1 MGDIDF
7 KKFIKGALHG
17 PEEGDKIEYFDLKA
31 RISGNVLTNAQ
42 DMPTPGYTYDADI
55 TKFWEE
61 FQKYRK
67 EVDYHLTFNDV
78 MIRSMVEGLK
88 IAPRLNSFIE
98 YNRLCTTGRL
108 IIKKHIDIALPVLLD
123 DGKTFPV
130 KLRKAEEKSLKE
142 IALRTV
148 ELTHMLKTNDLDL
161 LLFNMIA
168 QRTVG
173 FLLKGKIISTV
184 AQTAAGYFGKNK
196 IAKFSEIGKLAPK
209 GPEYLEIQDVNEGT
223 VCFTN
228 LGAVNKTLNGR
239 VTNAPLLFPQV
250 FLMAIGCARDE
261 NYVFRNE
268 KGEIDMGTKK
278 ILPITITFD
287 HRIGGFGDILP
298 FIKKLDEIFANP
310 EVMREW

>member
-1 MGDIDF
+1 MGDFDF

-17 PEEGDKIEYFDLKA
+17 PEEGDKIEYFNLKA
-31 RISGNVLTNAQ
+31 RVSGNVLTNAQ

-61 FQKYRK
+61 FRKMQK
-67 EVDYHLTFNDV
+67 ECDYHLTFNDL
-78 MIRSMVEGLK
+78 MIRTMVEGLK
-88 IAPRLNSFIE
+88 TNPRLNSYME
-98 YNRLCTTGRL
+98 YNRLISSGRL

-123 DGKTFPV
+123 SGETFPV
-130 KLRKAEEKSLKE
+130 KLRSAEEKSLKE

-148 ELTHMLKTNDLDL
+148 ELTHMLKNTDVDHV
-161 LLFNMIA
+161 LFDMIA
-168 QRTVG
+168 QRTIG
-173 FLLKGKIISTV
+173 FLLKGQIVSTL
-184 AQTAAGYFGKNK
+184 AQTVTGYVGKYK
-196 IAKFSEIGKLAPK
+196 VAKVSGIGKRAPK
-209 GPEYLEIQDVNEGT
+209 GPGYLEINDLNEGT

-228 LGAVNKTLNGR
+228 LGAVDKNLNGR
-239 VTNAPLLFPQV
+239 VTNAPLLYPQV
-250 FLMAIGCARDE
+250 FLMAIGGARDE

-310 EVMREW
+310 EVIREW

>member
-1 MGDIDF
+1 MGDFDF

-17 PEEGDKIEYFDLKA
+17 PEEGDKIEYFNLKA
-31 RISGNVLTNAQ
+31 KISANVLTNAQ
-42 DMPTPGYTYDADI
+42 DMPTPCYSYDADI
-55 TKFWEE
+55 TKFWQE
-61 FQKYRK
+61 FQSFRK
-67 EVDYHLTFNDV
+67 ECGYQLTFNDV
-78 MIRSMVEGLK
+78 MIKALVEGLK
-88 IAPRLNSFIE
+88 AAPRLNSYIE

-123 DGKTFPV
+123 TNETFPV
-130 KLRKAEEKSLKE
+130 KLRAAEEKSLKE
-142 IALRTV
+142 ISSRVV
-148 ELTHMLKTNDLDL
+148 ELTEMLRTNDVDNV
-161 LLFNMIA
+161 LFDMIA

-173 FLLKGKIISTV
+173 FILKGKIASTV
-184 AQTAAGYFGKNK
+184 CQTVAGYFGKGK
-196 IAKFSEIGKLAPK
+196 VAKFSDLGKRAPK
-209 GPEYLEIQDVNEGT
+209 GPGYLEINDLNEGT

-228 LGAVNKTLNGR
+228 LGAVNKNINGR

-250 FLMAIGCARDE
+250 FLMAVGVATDE

-278 ILPITITFD
+278 ILPISLAFD

-298 FIKKLDEIFANP
+298 FIKKLDEIFSNP

>member
-1 MGDIDF
+1 MGDFDF

-17 PEEGDKIEYFDLKA
+17 PEEGDKIEYFNLKA
-31 RISGNVLTNAQ
+31 RVSGNVLTNAQ

-61 FQKYRK
+61 FRKMQK
-67 EVDYHLTFNDV
+67 ECDYHLTFNDL
-78 MIRSMVEGLK
+78 MIRTMVEGLK
-88 IAPRLNSFIE
+88 TNPRLNSYME
-98 YNRLCTTGRL
+98 YNRLISSGRL

-123 DGKTFPV
+123 SGETFPV
-130 KLRKAEEKSLKE
+130 KLRSAEEKSLKE

-148 ELTHMLKTNDLDL
+148 ELTHMLKNTDVDHV
-161 LLFNMIA
+161 LFDMIA
-168 QRTVG
+168 QRTIG
-173 FLLKGKIISTV
+173 FLLKGQIVSTL
-184 AQTAAGYFGKNK
+184 AQTVTGYVGKYK
-196 IAKFSEIGKLAPK
+196 VAKFSGIGKRAPK
-209 GPEYLEIQDVNEGT
+209 GPGYLEINDLNEGT

-228 LGAVNKTLNGR
+228 LGAVDKNLNGR
-239 VTNAPLLFPQV
+239 VTNAPLLYPQV
-250 FLMAIGCARDE
+250 FLMAIGGARDE

-298 FIKKLDEIFANP
+298 FIRKIDEIFANP
-310 EVMREW
+310 EVIREW

>member
-1 MGDIDF
+1 MGEIDF

-17 PEEGDKIEYFDLKA
+17 PEEGDKIEYFNLKA

-55 TKFWEE
+55 TEFWNEY
-61 FQKYRK
+61 QRYRK
-67 EVDYHLTFNDV
+67 EVDYPLTFNDI
-78 MIRSMVEGLK
+78 MIRAMVEGLK

-123 DGKTFPV
+123 SGETFPV
-130 KLRKAEEKSLKE
+130 KLRNAEEKSLKE
-142 IALRTV
+142 IAIRTV
-148 ELTHMLKTNDLDL
+148 ELTSMLRNNDLDL

-173 FLLKGKIISTV
+173 FILKGKILSTV
-184 AQTAAGYFGKNK
+184 CQTAAGYFGKNK

-223 VCFTN
+223 VCFSN
-228 LGAVNKTLNGR
+228 LGALDKTLNGR

-278 ILPITITFD
+278 ILPITLTFD

-310 EVMREW
+310 EIIREW